1 MLGLFGILNMGAR
14 SMSVQRAGV
23 EVAGQNL
30 ANVSNPAYARQR
42 VAISTS
48 ITVQSELGPQGTGS
62 EAVSIVSMRNAILDN
77 QIQSEASAHGMLQA
91 QQTALQYAQAAL
103 GTQIDRMASG
113 AEGATAAQGVGG
125 GHSLADSIDELF
137 NAFQSLSANPTSMA
151 ERQTLMM
158 KAQSLASQFR
168 QLDSRLESLA
178 GQLNRTIESEVVM
191 VNQTLSNIASLNDK
205 ITRMEAVS
213 GGTANDLRDMR
224 QAQIEELAK
233 YVKVD
238 LSNGAGGAVNVA
250 IGGVD
255 MIVNNQVVDTVES
268 YSSTGSQIFIR
279 ATTATTPLT
288 LTGGSIQGTIQAR
301 DVGIGD
307 IRTSMN
313 SIAGILI
320 AQVNTAHG
328 AGYSLSGSTSAQ
340 FFTGADA
347 ATIGVNSTLV
357 NDPSLIQAS
366 AVNGATGDNQVALA
380 LARLGQTE
388 FIFGQTLT
396 QAYSQTVATFGQAL
410 STVNNDL
417 ANQDTVDNMLL
428 AQRDSIGG
436 VSLDE
441 EMTDLTRFQ
450 KAFQA
455 SARLITTVDEMLETL
470 VNMKR

>member
-1 MLGLFGILNMGAR
+1 MLGLFGVLNMGAR
-14 SMSVQRAGV
+14 SMGVQRAGV

-42 VAISTS
+42 VSIASS
-48 ITVQSELGPQGTGS
+48 ITIQSELGPQGTGS
-62 EAVSIVSMRNAILDN
+62 EAVNIVSMRSAILDN
-77 QIQSEASAHGMLQA
+77 QIQSEASAKGMLQA

-125 GHSLADSIDELF
+125 GHSISDSMSAFF

-158 KAQSLASQFR
+158 KAESLASQFR
-168 QLDSRLESLA
+168 QLESRLSELG
-178 GQLNRTIESEVVM
+178 GQLNRTIESEVGS
-191 VNQTLSNIASLNDK
+191 VNQLLTNIASLNDK
-205 ITRMEAVS
+205 ITRMEAIS
-213 GGTANDLRDMR
+213 GGPANDLRDTR
-224 QAQIEELAK
+224 QAQIEQLAK
-233 YVKVD
+233 FVKLE
-238 LSNGAGGAVNVA
+238 LSNGSGGAVNIA

-255 MIVNNQVVDTVES
+255 MVVNNQVVES
-268 YSSTGSQIFIR
+268 LETYPFGSNTYVQVASTD
-279 ATTATTPLT
+279 APLT

-313 SIAGILI
+313 SIANILI
-320 AQVNTAHG
+320 AQVNATHQNG
-328 AGYSLSGSTSAQ
+328 FNLSGGTGAA

-347 ATIGVNSTLV
+347 GTIGVNSALV
-357 NDPSLIQAS
+357 ADPSLIQAS
-366 AVNGATGDNQVALA
+366 GVAGATGDNQVVLA
-380 LARLGQTE
+380 LARLSQTP
-388 FIFGQTLT
+388 FIFGQTLS
-396 QAYSQTVATFGQAL
+396 QAYSQTVATFGEAL

-417 ANQDTVDNMLL
+417 ANQDTVDSMLL
-428 AQRDSIGG
+428 RQRDSIGG

-455 SARLITTVDEMLETL
+455 SARLITTVDEMLDTL

>member
-1 MLGLFGILNMGAR
+1 MLGLFGVLNMGAR
-14 SMSVQRAGV
+14 SMGVQRAGV

-42 VAISTS
+42 VAITS
-48 ITVQSELGPQGTGS
+48 SIAVQSEVGPQGTGS
-62 EAVSIVSMRNAILDN
+62 EATNIVSMRSAILDN
-77 QIQSEASAHGMLQA
+77 QIQSEASTKGYLQS

-125 GHSLADSIDELF
+125 GHGLGDSMSAFF
-137 NAFQSLSANPTSMA
+137 NAFQSLSANPTSIA

-158 KAQSLASQFR
+158 KAESLASQFR
-168 QLDSRLESLA
+168 QLESRLSELG
-178 GQLNRTIESEVVM
+178 GQLNRTIESEVGS
-191 VNQTLSNIASLNDK
+191 VNQLLTNIASLNDK

-213 GGTANDLRDMR
+213 GGAANDLRDTR

-233 YVKVD
+233 YVKLD
-238 LSNGAGGAVNVA
+238 LTNGNGGAVNIA
-250 IGGVD
+250 INGVD
-255 MIVNNQVVDTVES
+255 MVVNNQAVETLETYTFGS
-268 YSSTGSQIFIR
+268 GTYVQVGSTNTGLAPI
-279 ATTATTPLT
+279 
-288 LTGGSIQGTIQAR
+288 GGSIAGTIQAR

-313 SIAGILI
+313 SIANILI
-320 AQVNTAHG
+320 AQVNVTHG
-328 AGYSLSGSTSAQ
+328 AGFNLSGGTGNS
-340 FFTGADA
+340 FFTGSDA
-347 ATIGVNSTLV
+347 GTIGVNSALV
-357 NDPSLIQAS
+357 TDPALVQAS
-366 AVNGATGDNQVALA
+366 GVSGATGDNQVALA
-380 LARLGQTE
+380 LAGLSQNK
-388 FIFGQTLT
+388 FIFGQTLS

-417 ANQDTVDNMLL
+417 ANQDTVDSMLSR
-428 AQRDSIGG
+428 QRDSIGG

-455 SARLITTVDEMLETL
+455 SARLVTTVDEMLDTL

>member
-1 MLGLFGILNMGAR
+1 MLGLFGVLNMGAR
-14 SMSVQRAGV
+14 SMGVQRAGV

-48 ITVQSELGPQGTGS
+48 ITVQSEVGPQGTGS
-62 EAVSIVSMRNAILDN
+62 EVTNITSMRNSILDN
-77 QIQSEASAHGMLQA
+77 QIQAEASSHGMLQA
-91 QQTALQYAQAAL
+91 KQTALQYAQAAL

-125 GHSLADSIDELF
+125 GHSLADSMGEFF
-137 NAFQSLSANPTSMA
+137 NAFQSLSSNPTSMA

-158 KAQSLASQFR
+158 KAESLASQFR
-168 QLDSRLESLA
+168 QLDSRLGELSN
-178 GQLNRTIESEVVM
+178 QLNRTIESDVLM
-191 VNQTLSNIASLNDK
+191 VNRTLTNIASLNDK
-205 ITRMEAVS
+205 ITRMEAIS

-238 LSNGAGGAVNVA
+238 LSNGSGGAINVA
-250 IGGVD
+250 IGGADV
-255 MIVNNQVVDTVES
+255 ITNNQVVEGVET
-268 YSSTGSQIFIR
+268 YSIGSNTYIR
-279 ATTATTPLT
+279 AAGSGSPLS
-288 LTGGSIQGTIQAR
+288 LTSGSIQGTIQAR
-301 DVGIGD
+301 DVVVGD

-313 SIAGILI
+313 SIANTLM
-320 AQVNTAHG
+320 AQVNSIHRG
-328 AGYSLSGSTSAQ
+328 GFGLSGTTGEDFFAGSTAGDITVRS
-340 FFTGADA
+340 
-347 ATIGVNSTLV
+347 VLV

-366 AVNGATGDNQVALA
+366 GVNGATGDNQVALA
-380 LARLGQTE
+380 LAQLSQGK
-388 FIFGQTLT
+388 FISGQTLM
-396 QAYSQTVATFGQAL
+396 QAYSQTVAAFGQEL

-417 ANQDTVDNMLL
+417 ANQDTVDNMLH

-455 SARLITTVDEMLETL
+455 SARLITTVDEMLDTL